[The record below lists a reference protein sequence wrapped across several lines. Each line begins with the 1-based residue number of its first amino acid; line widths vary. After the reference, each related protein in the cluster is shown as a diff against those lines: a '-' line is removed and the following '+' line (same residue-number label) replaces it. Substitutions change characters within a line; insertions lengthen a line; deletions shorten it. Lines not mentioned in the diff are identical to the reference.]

1 MGPNTHSHAPRCCG
15 HPYHSL
21 PVMPRMPP
29 KVKSLRRLDFVNHT
43 RVPYTSTTSC
53 THGGNCKKC
62 MKMSNLT
69 NRLTEHWCNKV
80 ANKCYGYDDLSMVA
94 STSQL
99 FFRHLFRKDV
109 YTPPSPEFA
118 RAVEDI
124 YKGCE
129 SARDN
134 RWNLA
139 ETLKHLQQ
147 IATYHKAADC
157 LKDAVH
163 IKVVV
168 QQAYAAMTTG
178 FGERC
183 KKDYC

>member
-1 MGPNTHSHAPRCCG
+1 
-15 HPYHSL
+15 
-21 PVMPRMPP
+21 
-29 KVKSLRRLDFVNHT
+29 
-43 RVPYTSTTSC
+43 
-53 THGGNCKKC
+53 
-62 MKMSNLT
+62 
-69 NRLTEHWCNKV
+69 
-80 ANKCYGYDDLSMVA
+80 MVA

-147 IATYHKAADC
+147 LATYHKAADC